1 MDLKRA
7 AYHEASH
14 AVVAWR
20 LGMLRGKL
28 SLTLDSEITASRLP
42 PWEGPIGTRS
52 PGAGAPDL
60 PPGEWVERVV
70 ALRLAGM
77 TGVQLAERLGQF
89 APGDDDWAGAAS
101 DIRDMESVVD
111 WLGSAPGPIG
121 DPRLSIMTA
130 RPRVRALLERDWPAV
145 EALALVLLDRYALHA
160 DEAAAVI
167 GHAVKAL
174 ARERAGT
181 NETKPR

>member
-28 SLTLDSEITASRLP
+28 SLTLDSEVTASRLP
-42 PWEGPIGTRS
+42 PWEGPIGTGS
-52 PGAGAPDL
+52 TGAGAPDL
-60 PPGEWVERVV
+60 PPGEWVERVI

-77 TGVQLAERLGQF
+77 TGVQLAEELGQF

-111 WLGSAPGPIG
+111 WLGRAPGAIG
-121 DPRLSIMTA
+121 DPRLRIMTT
-130 RPRVRALLERDWPAV
+130 RPRVRALLEGGWPAV
-145 EALALVLLDRYALHA
+145 EALALVLLDRYALNA
-160 DEAAAVI
+160 DEAAVVI
-167 GHAVKAL
+167 GHAVRSL
-174 ARERAGT
+174 EREQAGT
-181 NETKPR
+181 NEAKAE